1 MAPRKKKYYSFEEC
15 AKDRFDYV
23 EHGSEQHANNIG
35 LIEGTDIEPKI
46 EAQLRAQLVEPP
58 VVATRMPITRRS
70 HQARTRRNPGT
81 PIIDGWTRKG
91 R

>member
-1 MAPRKKKYYSFEEC
+1 MAPRKKKYYSYEEC
-15 AKDRFDYV
+15 AKDRPDYIAY
-23 EHGSEQHANNIG
+23 GSEKHKNSIG
-35 LIEGTDIEPKI
+35 LVEGVDLDPKV
-46 EAQLRAQLVEPP
+46 EAHLSAQLVEPP

-70 HQARTRRNPGT
+70 HRARTRRNPGT